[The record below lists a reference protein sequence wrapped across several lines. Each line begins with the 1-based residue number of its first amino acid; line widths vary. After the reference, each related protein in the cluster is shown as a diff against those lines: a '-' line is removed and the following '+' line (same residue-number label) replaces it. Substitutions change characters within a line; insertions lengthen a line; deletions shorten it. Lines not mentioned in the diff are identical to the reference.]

1 MSHLIFSIFSINF
14 CSIKSDMSSNTF
26 RPQAASGFF
35 DVECD
40 FFCDFQT
47 LCTSLPFFKK
57 DNGSVKKLSVIH
69 HSDISKSFPPT
80 FIRLKKS
87 YKLNYE
93 LFFLS
98 VARCL
103 KITEKVSFNIASE
116 ASYVH
121 NLSGQKFMKNAENS
135 HFGEFLKN

>member
-1 MSHLIFSIFSINF
+1 MSHLIFSINF
-14 CSIKSDMSSNTF
+14 VLSKVICLVTLFDRKQ
-26 RPQAASGFF
+26 RQLFF

-93 LFFLS
+93 LFFPISSTVFENQANRLFELLILQIFEFS
-98 VARCL
+98 R
-103 KITEKVSFNIASE
+103 
-116 ASYVH
+116 
-121 NLSGQKFMKNAENS
+121 QK
-135 HFGEFLKN
+135 